1 MAYEGSEVKFDQ
13 CVADEYE
20 SISVLLA
27 MIQAAFDTLRV
38 IVEYFPYL
46 LTSVL

>member
-1 MAYEGSEVKFDQ
+1 MAYEGNVVKFDQ
-13 CVADEYE
+13 CVADE